1 MGYRL
6 RSIIDLHGYAVTK
19 IKRLSPLIPHPAG
32 GFERTGRTHC
42 VQRTGGSLRVFKQFP
57 WLGVDSGKMVS
68 SRPTHQRVTHT
79 VRPPTRW

>member
-32 GFERTGRTHC
+32 GFERTGRTHS
-42 VQRTGGSLRVFKQFP
+42 VHPTSGIRRVFWQFSTP
-57 WLGVDSGKMVS
+57 QPDSVFE
-68 SRPTHQRVTHT
+68 RCPHPAHLRLTQAVET
-79 VRPPTRW
+79 VEKR